1 MKEKYTYES
10 VKDGNLIEGTVI
22 LVGAAL
28 LLIAFI
34 QRDSFDKRILLT
46 MIFIAIS
53 IFICLIAFY
62 NLEGRF
68 NADDTSVT
76 FGKIFKR
83 KIEYSSIKS
92 IDLRKEKRE
101 YTKAKGYKYNGHS
114 KYTSLTEIITFHCE
128 DGDHS
133 FACVLVP
140 YHEYKKPGE
149 PSSMFAKDWSES
161 TFSRLKNYIESKG
174 R

>member
-10 VKDGNLIEGTVI
+10 VKDGNMIECTVI
-22 LVGAAL
+22 LVASAL

-34 QRDSFDKRILLT
+34 QRDSLDKQVILSL
-46 MIFIAIS
+46 IIISIS
-53 IFICLIAFY
+53 IFICLFSFY
-62 NLEGRF
+62 NLEARF
-68 NADDTSVT
+68 TADDTSVT
-76 FGKIFKR
+76 FGKIFKK
-83 KIEYSSIKS
+83 KITYSSIKS

-101 YTKAKGYKYNGHS
+101 YTKAKGYKFNGHS

-128 DGDHS
+128 DGDYS

-140 YHEYKKPGE
+140 YHEYKS
-149 PSSMFAKDWSES
+149 PSDPMSMYSKDWSDS
-161 TFSRLKNYIESKG
+161 AFSRLKKYIESKS